1 MTTLDDAPILVES
14 DAAAAQRNTFL
25 ADQLEAASNTIEVLQ
40 ESLAANIELAREDA
54 GWRRMGLEAEV
65 AFTREG
71 LGQSAKLC
79 RVLVIS
85 NPIMK
90 RAVSLRT
97 AYIWGSGVSINARA
111 TGANETNAAEQ
122 DVDAVVQEFLADR
135 DTLRVLTSAAARIQ
149 NERTLG
155 TDGNLFAALWTD
167 RGTGKVRPRLIPF
180 DEVVDVITNPEDRT
194 DRWFFLRQYVALVT
208 EPGTLPGSTRVRRET
223 RRVLYPSIDY
233 RPAVRPD
240 SFDGMPIEWDAPVA
254 EMQVNGLDTW
264 TFGIGDA
271 FAALPWARAYAELLT
286 DWARLFK
293 ALSRIAFR
301 TTNPTSRAGRQATE
315 AQRTAAAGL
324 PAPNGYNSN
333 AGATVNLGP
342 GQGLE
347 AVPKTGAIIDSD
359 SGRPIAA
366 MVAAAMDVPVTM
378 VLSDPGVTGARAMGE
393 TLDKP
398 TELMATLRRD
408 EWADYLRRILDYV
421 IDQAAKAPGGAL
433 KRRRIIR
440 DRASGRETVELAG
453 DTDRTIEIVWPDLSE
468 LSLKDLV
475 TAIATADGTE
485 KLPPLE
491 ILKLLLAA
499 FNIRDTDE
507 ILAKVT
513 DEDGNWIDP
522 TLNAG
527 QAEIDRFQRG
537 QSGGNP
543 RQDDPADEPAA

>member
-1 MTTLDDAPILVES
+1 MTTHDDTPILLES
-14 DAAAAQRNTFL
+14 ETATAQRNTFL

-54 GWRRMGLEAEV
+54 GWRRVGLEAEV

-71 LGQSAKLC
+71 LRQSAQLC
-79 RVLVIS
+79 RALSIS
-85 NPIMK
+85 NPILK
-90 RAVSLRT
+90 RTISLRT
-97 AYIWGSGVSINARA
+97 AYIWGSGVTITARA
-111 TGANETNAAEQ
+111 NGSNLANPAEQ
-122 DVDAVVQEFLADR
+122 DVDAVVQDFLTDR
-135 DTLRVLTSAAARIQ
+135 DTLRALTGAGAHIR
-149 NERTLG
+149 NERTLA
-155 TDGNLFAALWTD
+155 TDGNLFCALWTD
-167 RGTGKVRPRLIPF
+167 RSTGKVRPRLIAF
-180 DEVVDVITNPEDRT
+180 DEVVDVITNPEDRAE
-194 DRWFFLRQYVALVT
+194 RWFFLRQYVALIT
-208 EPGTLPGSTRVRRET
+208 EPGSLPNTQRVRRET

-233 RPAVRPD
+233 RPTVRPATYA
-240 SFDGMPIEWDAPVA
+240 GMPIEWDAPVA
-254 EMQVNGLDTW
+254 ELAVNGLDTW
-264 TFGIGDA
+264 LFGIGDA

-315 AQRTAAAGL
+315 AQRTAAANL

-378 VLSDPGVTGARAMGE
+378 ALSDPGVTGARAMGE

-398 TELMATLRRD
+398 TELMATMRRD

-421 IDQAAKAPGGAL
+421 IDQSAKAPGGTL
-433 KRRRIIR
+433 KRRRIVR
-440 DRASGRETVELAG
+440 DRASARETVELAG
-453 DTDRTIEIVWPDLSE
+453 ETDRTIEVTWPDLSE

-491 ILKLLLAA
+491 IVKLLLAA
-499 FNIRDTDE
+499 FNIRDTDA

-513 DEDGNWIDP
+513 DEDGNWVDP
-522 TLNAG
+522 TLSAG
-527 QAEIDRFQRG
+527 QAELDRFNRG
-537 QSGGNP
+537 QSGGTP
-543 RQDDPADEPAA
+543 REQDPPDEPET